1 VRKSLWIWAVLVLCL
16 TGCGSILP
24 ASYNQSV
31 PPTSVANFTPEPTQ
45 KPSPTL
51 TPTPSL
57 LTLYFDP
64 AVPTHLRKPEYFPKN
79 VKIVTSV
86 SEAALTLK
94 PVSAGGKVRWVYALV
109 TPFPTVT
116 DEVSLEDLKNTWQGK
131 PGGPFVGRPL
141 LVSSATRAA
150 FESLWGP
157 SSQSIVSVDSPEVLL
172 EKSWSERPSWA
183 IVPFEEL
190 EPRWKVLRVEHQ
202 SPIDKNMDPSQY
214 PLTVTFEITGEPWA
228 LSAMQQS
235 SASSSLLP
243 ASNRDPNHMTALLMT
258 GVTALVRATGAKME
272 ANGMTYPAEDI
283 ISWFRDADLRH
294 ISHEVS
300 FSPHCPNANPF
311 QTTLQFCSR
320 PEYIQLLD
328 YIGTN
333 IVELTGNHV
342 MDWNA
347 DSFEYTLQLYHDRGW
362 ITYGGGLNQAEARQP
377 VTIEDHGNK
386 IAFIGCNP
394 AGPLI
399 AWAGEKTPGSAAC
412 ELEWMHSEIGRLRA
426 EGYLVITTFQYYEYY
441 SPEARP
447 WQKLDFEG
455 MLEAGAVIASG
466 SQAHAPQGFGF
477 YQGNFV
483 HYGLGNLFFD
493 QMDIPVVGTRREFLD
508 RHIIYEGRYIS
519 TELLTAMLE
528 DYARPRP
535 MTAEERKALLQDMFK
550 ASGW

>member
-1 VRKSLWIWAVLVLCL
+1 MRKSLWIWVGLVLSLIGCRFSLPFSLEESL
-16 TGCGSILP
+16 T
-24 ASYNQSV
+24 
-31 PPTSVANFTPEPTQ
+31 PTPVAVSTLEPTQ
-45 KPSPTL
+45 KPPPAL
-51 TPTPSL
+51 TSTPDSL
-57 LTLYFDP
+57 TFFFDP
-64 AVPTHLRKPEYFPKN
+64 AVPTGLRKPGYFPKN
-79 VKIVTSV
+79 VRIVKNV
-86 SEAALTLK
+86 REAALTLK
-94 PVSAGGKVRWVYALV
+94 PVSGGGIVQWVYALV
-109 TPFPTVT
+109 APFPTLT

-131 PGGPFVGRPL
+131 PGGPFADRPL
-141 LVSSATRAA
+141 FVSSATRAA
-150 FESLWGP
+150 FETLWGP
-157 SSQSIVSVDSPEVLL
+157 ASQLIGTVDSPESLL
-172 EKSWSERPSWA
+172 EKSWSDRPSWA

-202 SPIDKNMDPSQY
+202 SPIDKNMDPSKY
-214 PLTVTFEITGEPWA
+214 PLMVSFAITGEPWA
-228 LSAMQQS
+228 LSAVRQS
-235 SASSSLLP
+235 STGLSLLP
-243 ASNRDPNHMTALLMT
+243 ASNRDPNHMTVLLMT

-283 ISWFRDADLRH
+283 LSWFKDADLRH
-294 ISHEVS
+294 ISNEVS
-300 FSPHCPNANPF
+300 FSPNCPPANPY
-311 QTTLQFCSR
+311 QKTLQFCSR

-328 YIGTN
+328 YVGTN

-347 DSFEYTLQLYHDRGW
+347 DSFEYTHQLYHDRGW
-362 ITYGGGLNQAEARQP
+362 LTYGGGLNQAEARQAA
-377 VTIEDHGNK
+377 TIEDHGNK

-399 AWAGEKTPGSAAC
+399 AWAGEETPGSAAC
-412 ELEWMHSEIGRLRA
+412 DTQWMHSEIGRLQA
-426 EGYLVITTFQYYEYY
+426 EGYLVVTTLQYYEYY

-447 WQKLDFEG
+447 WQKVDFEG

-477 YQGNFV
+477 YQGNFI

-535 MTAEERKALLQDMFK
+535 MTVEERKVLLQDMFK